1 MFKHILLPTDGSP
14 LSRKAV
20 IRGVALAK
28 ALNAKVTGVF
38 AAPPAT
44 PVVYRNN
51 IPVAITTPEEHA
63 QMIKETAEQYLD
75 FIKRTAAEA
84 GVPCEVLN
92 MTSDYPADV
101 ILATADKN
109 KCDLIVMATHGHRGL
124 RSMLIGSETQKVLA
138 HSTIPVL
145 VHPFEAAQ

>member
-14 LSRKAV
+14 LSHKAV
-20 IRGVALAK
+20 LRGVALAK
-28 ALNAKVTGVF
+28 ALDAKVTGVF

-44 PVVYRNN
+44 PVVYRHN

-63 QMIKETAEQYLD
+63 EMIKQTAEQYLD
-75 FIKRTAAEA
+75 VIKKAAAEA
-84 GVPCEVLN
+84 GVPCELLHV
-92 MTSDYPADV
+92 TSDYPADA
-101 ILATADKN
+101 ILATADKK

-124 RSMLIGSETQKVLA
+124 RSMLLGSETQKVLA

-145 VHPFEAAQ
+145 VHPLEAA